1 MIIKAIVDLNERK
14 GSSSRAIAKYIVATF
29 SSLPHSHA
37 ALLVHHLRRLKKKGV
52 LQMVKHSY
60 KLPKKPSTK
69 TDAPKRGPGRPPK
82 PKTPVPGDGAVTGL
96 VKRGRGR
103 PRKDPN
109 APKEP
114 LRKPKVGRP
123 RKAPLAAGASAPRPR
138 GRPPK
143 KAKADGA
150 TATAAAPAAIV
161 VPLATSPD
169 GTPPKVRGRPKKAK
183 PDGAKAAADEK
194 EKRPRGRPKKEGVA
208 PSSEKRPRG
217 RPKKAPAPAPT
228 PAPVAV
234 PVQAT

>member
-14 GSSSRAIAKYIVATF
+14 GSSSRAIAKYIDATF
-29 SSLPHSHA
+29 SNLPHSHA

-60 KLPKKPSTK
+60 KLPKKASTK

-82 PKTPVPGDGAVTGL
+82 PKPSAGDAGL

-103 PRKDPN
+103 PRKDPSV
-109 APKEP
+109 PKEAP
-114 LRKPKVGRP
+114 RKPKVGRP
-123 RKAPLAAGASAPRPR
+123 RKAPLAAGAAAPRPR

-143 KAKADGA
+143 KAKADGFSGA
-150 TATAAAPAAIV
+150 AAAPAAIV

-169 GTPPKVRGRPKKAK
+169 ATPPKVRGRPKKVK
-183 PDGAKAAADEK
+183 PDGAKAAADKK

-217 RPKKAPAPAPT
+217 RPKKAPAPVPA

-234 PVQAT
+234 PIQTT